1 MNSEVIYRK
10 YRPKTFKEVVGQRPI
25 KVTLENEIISGQ
37 VAHAYLFVGPR
48 GTGKT
53 TMARLL
59 ARSLNCSA
67 RSKASAE
74 PCNECSICLQIRQN
88 QSMDILEIDAA
99 SNTGVD
105 NVRDNIITSAN
116 VPPFNKNGY
125 KVFIIDEVHMLTK
138 PAFNALLKTL
148 EEPPLKIIF
157 ILATTEIHKVPLTI
171 ISRCQRFDFRKLT
184 QVEIFGRL
192 SEIIEWEKTIVPDHI
207 LSEIARRADG
217 GMRDAE
223 SLLGQIMSL
232 GQGKI
237 SDELAS
243 IVLPR
248 SNWKEINEL
257 IEALKVQNLG
267 AALNQI
273 NRLVSEGVDLKIF
286 IEDLLEYLRQ
296 IMLYNIIGSSW
307 QIDAAEDIKESLI
320 IQARDFSVAD
330 LSKLINI
337 ILSKL
342 NIKDTLVE
350 QLPLELA
357 CVEYLL
363 KKSPDLNLP
372 KNITEIET
380 DATVSVTK
388 VTVSGEPTNYHVW
401 QEVIEEVR
409 KINKSLAVLLQH
421 SHPLKLDE
429 KYVVV
434 GLQYSFHLEQLNK
447 AAVKNS
453 ISDIIHKVTNNKLL
467 LDFVIDDEFVQNH
480 QVFKGKNEK
489 EVEDLIDTFGGEL
502 L

>member
-67 RSKASAE
+67 RNEASAE
-74 PCNECSICLQIRQN
+74 PCNECSTCRQISNN

-99 SNTGVD
+99 SHTGVD
-105 NVRDNIITSAN
+105 NVRDNIITSAQI
-116 VPPFNKNGY
+116 PPFNKNGY

-184 QVEIFGRL
+184 QVEIVGRL
-192 SEIIEWEKTIVPDHI
+192 SEIVEWEKTIVPDHI
-207 LSEIARRADG
+207 LAEIARRADG
-217 GMRDAE
+217 GLRDAE

-232 GQGKI
+232 GQGKV

-257 IEALKVQNLG
+257 VEALKVQNLG

-273 NRLVSEGVDLKIF
+273 NKLVNEGVDLKIF

-307 QIDAAEDIKESLI
+307 QIDTAEDIKDKI
-320 IQARDFSVAD
+320 IAQARDFSVAD

-342 NIKDTLVE
+342 TIKDTLVE

-363 KKSPDLNLP
+363 KRSPETIINQ
-372 KNITEIET
+372 NISVPELEE
-380 DATVSVTK
+380 VSVSTANINS
-388 VTVSGEPTNYHVW
+388 TGHYQLW
-401 QEVIEEVR
+401 QQVIEETR
-409 KINKSLAVLLQH
+409 KVNKSLAVLLQN
-421 SHPLKLDE
+421 SHPLKLDD
-429 KYVVV
+429 KYVLV
-434 GLQYSFHLEQLNK
+434 GLQYNFHLEQLNK
-447 AAVKNS
+447 TAVKNT
-453 ISDIIHKVTNNKLL
+453 ISDIVFKITNNKSP
-467 LDFVIDDEFVQNH
+467 LDFVIDSDFVHNH
-480 QVFKGKNEK
+480 QVYKGKNEK
-489 EVEDLIDTFGGEL
+489 EVEDIIDAFGGEL
-502 L
+502 V